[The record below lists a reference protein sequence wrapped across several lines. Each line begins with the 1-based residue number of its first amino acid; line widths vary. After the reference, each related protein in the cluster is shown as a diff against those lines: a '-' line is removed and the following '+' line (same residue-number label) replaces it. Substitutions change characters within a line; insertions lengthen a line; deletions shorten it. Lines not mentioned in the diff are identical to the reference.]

1 MAKNIIGSVI
11 KDIRKNR
18 KMTQKQLSE
27 LTGYSQNTI
36 SNHENGVRSL
46 DENNI
51 ATYAKA
57 LNVTPDKFFEALSI
71 KTSLENKI
79 MIVDKSETYKNNLM
93 DLINELE
100 ESRQKKVYNFAKKEY
115 NEQKSN
121 VVDMRKWKDVYI
133 QSKVSAGRGIV
144 DLDQQHKELISYDG
158 YVPSK
163 YDLAFQVE
171 GNSMEPMF
179 RDGEVIFVEH
189 QEEVRNGQL
198 GVVTIND
205 EAYIKKIYLEDDCL
219 RLVSLNKEYDDI
231 IADSEDTI
239 KVVGKVIL

>member
-1 MAKNIIGSVI
+1 MSELGNKEIMAKNIKKYMDLKRIDRAKLSSDLNISYTTVSDWVNGKTYPRIDKIEMLANYFGITKSQLVEDNNI
-11 KDIRKNR
+11 NKDI
-18 KMTQKQLSE
+18 LPI
-27 LTGYSQNTI
+27 Y
-36 SNHENGVRSL
+36 
-46 DENNI
+46 
-51 ATYAKA
+51 
-57 LNVTPDKFFEALSI
+57 
-71 KTSLENKI
+71 
-79 MIVDKSETYKNNLM
+79 
-93 DLINELE
+93 NELN
-100 ESRQKKVYNFAKKEY
+100 QNNQTKTYNFANDLLKEQ
-115 NEQKSN
+115 NSN
-121 VVDMRKWKDVYI
+121 IVDMRKWKDVYI
-133 QSKVSAGRGIV
+133 QSKVSAGCGIV

-158 YVPSK
+158 YVPPK

-231 IADSEDTI
+231 IANGEDTI
-239 KVVGKVIL
+239 KVVGRVIL

>member
-1 MAKNIIGSVI
+1 MSELGNKEIMAKNIKKYMDLKRIDRAKLSSDLNISYTTVSDWINGKTYPRIDKIEMLANYFGITKSQLVEDNNI
-11 KDIRKNR
+11 NKDI
-18 KMTQKQLSE
+18 LPI
-27 LTGYSQNTI
+27 Y
-36 SNHENGVRSL
+36 
-46 DENNI
+46 
-51 ATYAKA
+51 
-57 LNVTPDKFFEALSI
+57 
-71 KTSLENKI
+71 
-79 MIVDKSETYKNNLM
+79 
-93 DLINELE
+93 NELN
-100 ESRQKKVYNFAKKEY
+100 QNNQTKTYNFANELLK
-115 NEQKSN
+115 EQKSN

-171 GNSMEPMF
+171 GDSMEPMF

-231 IADSEDTI
+231 IADGEDTI
-239 KVVGKVIL
+239 KVVGKVIP

>member
-1 MAKNIIGSVI
+1 MTVGERIKQRRKELKLSADIVAEKIGVSRSTIFRYEKGEIEKMPTDVLALI
-11 KDIRKNR
+11 ADALQTTPGKLMGWDIDEVNKDI
-18 KMTQKQLSE
+18 LPI
-27 LTGYSQNTI
+27 YSKLNPTNQN
-36 SNHENGVRSL
+36 
-46 DENNI
+46 
-51 ATYAKA
+51 
-57 LNVTPDKFFEALSI
+57 
-71 KTSLENKI
+71 KT
-79 MIVDKSETYKNNLM
+79 
-93 DLINELE
+93 
-100 ESRQKKVYNFAKKEY
+100 YNFADNLLKEQ
-115 NEQKSN
+115 ESK
-121 VVDMRKWKDVYI
+121 VIDMRKWKDVYI
-133 QSKVSAGRGIV
+133 QSKVSAGCGIV

-231 IADSEDTI
+231 IANGEDTI
-239 KVVGKVIL
+239 KVVGRVIL

>member
-1 MAKNIIGSVI
+1 MSELGNKEIMAKNIKKYMDLKRIDRAKLSSDLNISYTTVSDWVNGKTYPRIDKIEMLANYFGITKSQLVEDNNI
-11 KDIRKNR
+11 NKDI
-18 KMTQKQLSE
+18 LPI
-27 LTGYSQNTI
+27 Y
-36 SNHENGVRSL
+36 
-46 DENNI
+46 
-51 ATYAKA
+51 
-57 LNVTPDKFFEALSI
+57 
-71 KTSLENKI
+71 
-79 MIVDKSETYKNNLM
+79 
-93 DLINELE
+93 NELN
-100 ESRQKKVYNFAKKEY
+100 QNNQTKTYNFANDLLKEQ
-115 NEQKSN
+115 NSN
-121 VVDMRKWKDVYI
+121 IVDMRKWKDVYI
-133 QSKVSAGRGIV
+133 QSKVSAGCGIV

-158 YVPSK
+158 YVPPK

-231 IADSEDTI
+231 IANDEDTI
-239 KVVGKVIL
+239 KVVGRVIL

>member
-1 MAKNIIGSVI
+1 MSELGNKEIMAKNIKKYMDLKRIDRAKLSSDLNISYTTVSDWVNGKTYPRIDKIEMLANYFGITKSQLVEDNNI
-11 KDIRKNR
+11 NKDILPIYNK
-18 KMTQKQLSE
+18 
-27 LTGYSQNTI
+27 
-36 SNHENGVRSL
+36 
-46 DENNI
+46 
-51 ATYAKA
+51 
-57 LNVTPDKFFEALSI
+57 LNQTNQT
-71 KTSLENKI
+71 KT
-79 MIVDKSETYKNNLM
+79 
-93 DLINELE
+93 
-100 ESRQKKVYNFAKKEY
+100 YNFANDLLKE
-115 NEQKSN
+115 QSSN
-121 VVDMRKWKDVYI
+121 IVDMRKWKDVYI

-158 YVPSK
+158 YVPPK

-205 EAYIKKIYLEDDCL
+205 EAYIKKIYLEDNCL

-231 IADSEDTI
+231 IANGEDTI
-239 KVVGKVIL
+239 KVVGRVVL

>member
-1 MAKNIIGSVI
+1 MTVGERIKRRRKELKLSADIVAEKIGVSRSTIFRYEKGEIEKMPTDVLALI
-11 KDIRKNR
+11 ADALQTTPGKLMGWDIDEVNKDI
-18 KMTQKQLSE
+18 LPI
-27 LTGYSQNTI
+27 YSKLNPTNQN
-36 SNHENGVRSL
+36 
-46 DENNI
+46 
-51 ATYAKA
+51 
-57 LNVTPDKFFEALSI
+57 
-71 KTSLENKI
+71 KT
-79 MIVDKSETYKNNLM
+79 
-93 DLINELE
+93 
-100 ESRQKKVYNFAKKEY
+100 YNFADNLLKEQ
-115 NEQKSN
+115 ESK
-121 VVDMRKWKDVYI
+121 VIDMRKWKDVYI
-133 QSKVSAGRGIV
+133 QSKVSAGCGIV

-158 YVPSK
+158 YVPPK

-231 IADSEDTI
+231 IANGEDTI
-239 KVVGKVIL
+239 KVVGRVIL

>member
-1 MAKNIIGSVI
+1 MKTEELTMHVANKVKSMRLAQG
-11 KDIRKNR
+11 
-18 KMTQKQLSE
+18 MTQEDLGIKLNTTKQ
-27 LTGYSQNTI
+27 TI
-36 SNHENGVRSL
+36 GRYENGSRKISQDL
-46 DENNI
+46 LFELAEIFNCSID
-51 ATYAKA
+51 
-57 LNVTPDKFFEALSI
+57 DFFPKI
-71 KTSLENKI
+71 KTDGTINSIFNQLNPIRQQKVYSFAENQLEEQNSN
-79 MIVDKSETYKNNLM
+79 IVDL
-93 DLINELE
+93 
-100 ESRQKKVYNFAKKEY
+100 RQ
-115 NEQKSN
+115 
-121 VVDMRKWKDVYI
+121 WKDVYI
-133 QSKVSAGRGIV
+133 QSKVSAGCGIV

-158 YVPSK
+158 YVPPK

-179 RDGEVIFVEH
+179 RNGEVIFVEH

-231 IADSEDTI
+231 IADGEDTI